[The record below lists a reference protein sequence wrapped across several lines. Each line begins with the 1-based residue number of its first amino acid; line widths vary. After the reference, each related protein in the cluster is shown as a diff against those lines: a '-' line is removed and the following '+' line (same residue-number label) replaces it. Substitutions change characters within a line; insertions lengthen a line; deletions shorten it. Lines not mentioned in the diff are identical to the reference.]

1 MGSSVAGVFLC
12 ELGKLSGE
20 EGVDAR
26 ANSGSAACEVNVD
39 AHLMEGHERTEAH
52 AASEQGL
59 DAGLGEKLHGSE
71 AAALL
76 VGRVV
81 HGGHIQD
88 FPVFDFDEGVD
99 VTVTEVHAHF
109 GIEAPGRQEGTARR
123 VFIEGNPLP
132 AVGPAVW
139 FGNFQFLPLGALRE
153 RILFHS
159 SRI

>member
-1 MGSSVAGVFLC
+1 MGSAVAGVFLS
-12 ELGKLSGE
+12 ELGELSGE
-20 EGVDAR
+20 VGADAG
-26 ANSGSAACEVNVD
+26 ADSWSAASEVNVD
-39 AHLMEGHERTEAH
+39 AHLMEGHERTESH
-52 AASEQGL
+52 AASEQGP

-109 GIEAPGRQEGTARR
+109 GIEAAGEAGRNSKKG
-123 VFIEGNPLP
+123 
-132 AVGPAVW
+132 
-139 FGNFQFLPLGALRE
+139 
-153 RILFHS
+153 FH
-159 SRI
+159 RG

>member
-1 MGSSVAGVFLC
+1 MGSSVAGVFLS

-52 AASEQGL
+52 AAREQGF
-59 DAGLGEKLHGSE
+59 DAGLGEKLDGSE

-109 GIEAPGRQEGTARR
+109 GIEASGEAGRNSKKG
-123 VFIEGNPLP
+123 
-132 AVGPAVW
+132 
-139 FGNFQFLPLGALRE
+139 
-153 RILFHS
+153 FH
-159 SRI
+159 RG

>member
-1 MGSSVAGVFLC
+1 MGSAVAGVFLG
-12 ELGKLSGE
+12 ELGKLACEVGI
-20 EGVDAR
+20 DAG
-26 ANSGSAACEVNVD
+26 ANGGSAAGEEDVD

-52 AASEQGL
+52 AAGEQGL

-109 GIEAPGRQEGTARR
+109 GIEAAGEAGRNSKKG
-123 VFIEGNPLP
+123 
-132 AVGPAVW
+132 
-139 FGNFQFLPLGALRE
+139 
-153 RILFHS
+153 FH
-159 SRI
+159 RG